1 MKNQK
6 GFTLLEMMIVVAI
19 MGMLAG
25 AFMPSLFNQ
34 LDKADEARVGHDL
47 NQLSLQ
53 LKMFYID
60 ERKYPKSKDGLGAL
74 VPDYID
80 AIPSDPFGVEY
91 LYKKSSRGGVSVYT
105 LGADGEVG
113 GEGNDADT
121 YKKVKAGR
129 ARSNATTSED
139 GFNPFSRE
147 SDR

>member
-53 LKMFYID
+53 LKYYM
-60 ERKYPKSKDGLGAL
+60 
-74 VPDYID
+74 
-80 AIPSDPFGVEY
+80 Y
-91 LYKKSSRGGVSVYT
+91 LLSLHIQQIV
-105 LGADGEVG
+105 LQLC
-113 GEGNDADT
+113 
-121 YKKVKAGR
+121 
-129 ARSNATTSED
+129 
-139 GFNPFSRE
+139 
-147 SDR
+147 